1 MNEQNLVTRSC
12 PVLLVY
18 TIDMS
23 GSTVE
28 NLFYN
33 GRNCQK
39 CEVISQL
46 VNLNISEIID
56 KCVSGEEYR
65 DYFHIVILGYNGDG
79 VISLLKQYC
88 TKGREYATVNDLV
101 MAEIAP
107 VTYHSHMVIDGVNH
121 EVTRLSRKYVNVT
134 PFHTTPM
141 RKALFEAYRIGSNW
155 SKEMGSSSIPPI
167 FINITDGDASDGSD
181 DDLIELSRKIKSIS
195 TNKGTALFVNI
206 HIATTDTDTHIIF
219 PRNPK
224 VLKDIKFAN
233 LLYEMSSELSE
244 SISQMMSKETQAEWY
259 EGDRLRAVSY
269 NTSMSQLFN
278 ILQIGSLSI

>member
-12 PVLLVY
+12 PVLLIY

-23 GSTVE
+23 GSTCE
-28 NLFYN
+28 KLFYN
-33 GRNCQK
+33 GVISQK

-79 VISLLKQYC
+79 VVSLLKQYC
-88 TKGREYATVNDLV
+88 TKEREYVTITDLV
-101 MAEIAP
+101 MAKIDP
-107 VTYHSHMVIDGVNH
+107 VTYHSYMVIDGVTH
-121 EVTRLSRKYVNVT
+121 EVTRSSRKYINIT

-141 RKALFEAYRIGSNW
+141 RGALLEAYRIGFNW
-155 SKEMGSSSIPPI
+155 SKEMGPSSIPPI
-167 FINITDGDASDGSD
+167 FINITDGDASDGSPEE
-181 DDLIELSRKIKSIS
+181 LLELSRRIKNIS
-195 TNKGTALFVNI
+195 TDKGDALFVNI
-206 HIATTDTDTHIIF
+206 HINTSEGSETIVF
-219 PRNPK
+219 PRDPK
-224 VLKDIKFAN
+224 GLKDIKFAN

-244 SISQMMSKETQAEWY
+244 AISQMMSKETQTEWC
-259 EGDRLRAVSY
+259 EGDKLRAVSY